1 MEESDFITR
10 QHLDSLI
17 PCNDPSTFE
26 LLNRYKNPPVEVN
39 LPRPPQ
45 QQFMGSFPV
54 AVQGNNDAVMLGH
67 MIGQLQGTL
76 RNQPKSNL
84 DGLSLN
90 VNSDILRW
98 VVLFIFLALL
108 VWVVFTVQKKLRTN
122 PADERLERLE
132 KQIRRLKRNRNK
144 RRKKNPKIIQE
155 DEDDDLLAFDDPFDD
170 PFEDDVEEFDLL
182 ED

>member
-10 QHLDSLI
+10 HHLDSLV
-17 PCNDPSTFE
+17 PSSDPSTFE
-26 LLNRYKNPPVEVN
+26 LLNRYKHPPIEANP
-39 LPRPPQ
+39 PRPPQ

-76 RNQPKSNL
+76 QNQGQNQSQLKSNF

-98 VVLFIFLALL
+98 VILFIFLALL
-108 VWVVFTVQKKLRTN
+108 VWVVFIVQKKLRDN
-122 PADERLERLE
+122 PTDERLERIE
-132 KQIRRLKRNRNK
+132 KQLRRLKKHRSK
-144 RRKKNPKIIQE
+144 RKKNPKILQDE
-155 DEDDDLLAFDDPFDD
+155 EDDPLAFDD

>member
-1 MEESDFITR
+1 MEEPDFITR
-10 QHLDSLI
+10 QHLDSLV

-26 LLNRYKNPPVEVN
+26 LLNRYKDPPVEVN
-39 LPRPPQ
+39 PPQPPQ
-45 QQFMGSFPV
+45 QPFLGSFPV
-54 AVQGNNDAVMLGH
+54 AVHGNNDVVMLGH

-76 RNQPKSNL
+76 QNQNQGQSKSNF

-98 VVLFIFLALL
+98 VILFIFLALL
-108 VWVVFTVQKKLRTN
+108 VWVIFIVQKKLRAN
-122 PADERLERLE
+122 PADERLERIE
-132 KQIRRLKRNRNK
+132 KQLRRLKRHRSK
-144 RRKKNPKIIQE
+144 RKKNPRILQ
-155 DEDDDLLAFDDPFDD
+155 DEDDDPLAFDD

>member
-1 MEESDFITR
+1 MEEPDFITR
-10 QHLDSLI
+10 QHLDSLV

-26 LLNRYKNPPVEVN
+26 LLNRYKKPPIEVN

-45 QQFMGSFPV
+45 QFAGSFPV

-67 MIGQLQGTL
+67 MIGQLQGTIQ
-76 RNQPKSNL
+76 NSKATSNF

-108 VWVVFTVQKKLRTN
+108 VWVVFAVQKKLRTN
-122 PADERLERLE
+122 PTVERLERLE
-132 KQIRRLKRNRNK
+132 KQIRRLKRH
-144 RRKKNPKIIQE
+144 RKKRKRNPQE
-155 DEDDDLLAFDDPFDD
+155 DEDDPLAFDD